1 MSDAITQAVRNQ
13 NLSQICTLL
22 MQSPNK
28 FSSQYQD
35 PENGYTALHYAAKQ
49 GQHPLLHMLMPYCSM
64 DETFTKNH
72 DGLTPL
78 ALAAK
83 NKQWDFVKHYM
94 RYIHTEE
101 LLAKTHHYH
110 DCLYYVILQENPEMV
125 NHLLD
130 HGAQITSK
138 NQEEKSLLEIAA
150 DENKW
155 DIIKVILDKIDN
167 HAPLFDIF
175 NKILHIAIKKNE
187 RDVVLKLINKGA
199 DVYAVYNKKNALQL
213 ITEKKY
219 WHILEAIIDKL
230 PITDRSKKEYGKLLF
245 DAVVYRKINLLSL
258 LLSKKADVA
267 QTDTH
272 KNTAIQIA
280 AKQKKW
286 ELVECFAEYQTD
298 KDDKA
303 NYGIALLQTLA
314 AGQFAIAN
322 KLIDAKANLNI
333 FYQQTGEHLG
343 FTALH
348 FAILYHQYELVEKLL
363 KLGANPETQYPS
375 KQKSCSAHEFAFN
388 RPDII
393 ALCLLLR
400 SNIQPNYNLLIKAAQ
415 NGQWDIVETYIE
427 QINVEE
433 RDSEICGEI
442 LHIALEQNKLAS
454 IERLIELGADTTL
467 LNKDGHAPIHIAI
480 VNESIP
486 TIKILIKDPKQLDVV
501 TKHGRTAKV
510 HLYDLRRKLKN
521 PNLIA
526 KTIGFD
532 LEAYEVKKFSGY
544 SQNTHTEEV
553 ECSINICL
561 KKLVEYYPQPD
572 INKIMNEIEIHLQSL
587 DDNHRSKTA
596 ATLCFHYIKN
606 NSFTFKKNNNLKLIN
621 ILCLSWLA
629 ANDPQAKPKELKQ
642 LTREYIQLR
651 VSSLIDKLDE
661 VYHGNSNTRGTY
673 SKFCEGGIK
682 NGLVESQNNAHP
694 CISIVTTNFS
704 VAAAAREN
712 ITFFVRKYLHTLDI
726 NEQEKIISEWDSEQE
741 NNCAEKFR
749 ENAAN
754 NVSEQLKLTYDTLL
768 KEKDLK
774 DIIDNFEYLPCPIE
788 SNVFNLKKLIL
799 SLPTMELPQQE
810 KIRHQLIKFT
820 HDITYQSKQDD
831 EYQRLNHAYQA
842 YNELNQLIYDI
853 NIHIDIILTN
863 THSKKKEID
872 YFKNK
877 IKKLCDNKNISLSDK
892 LIRLNQY
899 YNVFKLQINILLERK
914 ANPPILLILHNI
926 LAEQANKLS
935 RQQNISDEEY
945 NLLNEQYSYY
955 LKIVLIIQDF
965 ENASQTQTNQS
976 YIQKVLIH
984 STWEILKNLFENT
997 KLSNQQKLSFMEK
1010 HFNTLEKTTKNINIE
1025 EPYDSIAINKND
1037 EKLYKIHHKVNKAKI
1052 NTLRSADYE
1061 HNAYFDIAT
1070 LLIEVVFWMHSK
1082 RHKNDRDESRIN
1094 KFCTMII
1101 EKIENKET
1109 YNNIKIFFDEFTKFY
1124 ALQERLSAIHT
1135 TQAFQVANKTKRL
1148 CVKNIS
1154 TAILAGF
1161 ASIFAGAS
1169 PRKCQ
1174 QVLKQQVNITADIT
1188 AKNLPFFRHPQKVRS
1203 TILQAVNGT
1212 VSEKKLFANVTKAH
1226 K

>member
-1 MSDAITQAVRNQ
+1 MSNAIIQAVRDQ
-13 NLSQICTLL
+13 DISQVCTLL
-22 MQSPNK
+22 MQSPHE

-35 PENGYTALHYAAKQ
+35 PKNGYTALHYAAEQ
-49 GQHPLLHMLMPYCSM
+49 GQHPLLHMLIPYCSI
-64 DETFTKNH
+64 DETFATNH

-83 NKQWDFVKHYM
+83 NKQWDFV
-94 RYIHTEE
+94 RYYISYITTEE
-101 LLAKTHHYH
+101 LLTKTNHYR
-110 DCLYYVILQENPEMV
+110 DCLYHAIMQENVDMV
-125 NHLLD
+125 EHLLD
-130 HGAQITSK
+130 KGAQIANPHQK
-138 NQEEKSLLEIAA
+138 EDSLLDIAA
-150 DENKW
+150 YHNKW
-155 DIIKVILDKIDN
+155 DMIKIILEKIDE
-167 HAPLFDIF
+167 HAPLFEIF
-175 NKILHIAIKKNE
+175 NRLLHIAIKKNE
-187 RDVVLKLINKGA
+187 RDIALKLIDKGA
-199 DVYAVYNKKNALQL
+199 DVYAIYKKTNALQL
-213 ITEKKY
+213 TAKKEY
-219 WHILEAIIDKL
+219 WHILEAIIAKL
-230 PITDRSKKEYGKLLF
+230 PINEKSTKAYGKLLF
-245 DAVVYRKINLLSL
+245 EAVVYRKKNILAI
-258 LLSKKADVA
+258 LLSKKANLAELD
-267 QTDTH
+267 D
-272 KNTAIQIA
+272 KGNTAIQIA

-286 ELVECFAEYQTD
+286 ELIECFTEYQTD

-303 NYGIALLQTLA
+303 NYGFALLHTLA
-314 AGQFAIAN
+314 AGQFPLAN
-322 KLIDAKANLNI
+322 KLIDAKANLNS
-333 FYQQTGEHLG
+333 FYKDSGEHTG

-348 FAILYHQYELVEKLL
+348 FAILYHQSALVEKLL
-363 KLGANPETQYPS
+363 KLGANPETQCPS
-375 KQKSCSAHEFAFN
+375 KQNSCSAHEFAFN
-388 RPDII
+388 RPDIV

-400 SNIQPNYNLLIKAAQ
+400 SNIKPNYNLLIKAAQ

-427 QINVEE
+427 QINAEE

-442 LHIALEQNKLAS
+442 LHIALEQNQLAS
-454 IERLIELGADTTL
+454 IERLIELGADTTR
-467 LNKDGHAPIHIAI
+467 LNKDGHALIHIAI
-480 VNESIP
+480 ANESIP
-486 TIKILIKDPKQLDVV
+486 IIKILIKDPKQLDVV

-544 SQNTHTEEV
+544 SQSTHTEEV

-572 INKIMNEIEIHLQSL
+572 INKIMNEIEIHLHSL

-606 NSFTFKKNNNLKLIN
+606 NSFTFKQSNNLKLIN

-642 LTREYIQLR
+642 LTHEYIQLR

-661 VYHGNSNTRGTY
+661 VYHGNSNTRGIY

-712 ITFFVRKYLHTLDI
+712 ITFFVRKYFHTLNI

-741 NNCAEKFR
+741 HNCAEKFR
-749 ENAAN
+749 TDAAKK
-754 NVSEQLKLTYDTLL
+754 VSEQLKSTYDTLL

-788 SNVFNLKKLIL
+788 PNVFNLKKLIF

-820 HDITYQSKQDD
+820 HDITSQSKQDD
-831 EYQRLNHAYQA
+831 EYQRLNHAYQD

-877 IKKLCDNKNISLSDK
+877 IKNLCDNENISLSDK
-892 LIRLNQY
+892 LIQLNQY
-899 YNVFKLQINILLERK
+899 YNIFKLQINILLERK
-914 ANPPILLILHNI
+914 ANPLILLILHNI

-935 RQQNISDEEY
+935 SQQNISDEAY
-945 NLLNEQYSYY
+945 DLLNAQYSYY
-955 LKIVLIIQDF
+955 LKIVSITQDF
-965 ENASQTQTNQS
+965 KNASQTQTNQS
-976 YIQKVLIH
+976 YIHKVLIT
-984 STWEILKNLFENT
+984 STWEILKSLFENT
-997 KLSNQQKLSFMEK
+997 KLSNQQKLKFMK
-1010 HFNTLEKTTKNINIE
+1010 NHLDTLENVTKNIGVE
-1025 EPYDSIAINKND
+1025 EPYDSVAINKGD
-1037 EKLYKIHHKVNKAKI
+1037 EILYKTHNKINKAKI
-1052 NTLRSADYE
+1052 NALRSASYE

-1070 LLIEVVFWMHSK
+1070 LLIEIVFWMHSK
-1082 RHKNDRDESRIN
+1082 RHKNDRDENRIN

-1109 YNNIKIFFDEFTKFY
+1109 YNNIKIFFDEFTAFY

-1135 TQAFQVANKTKRL
+1135 TPAFKVPNQQKRL

-1154 TAILAGF
+1154 TAIRAGF

-1174 QVLKQQVNITADIT
+1174 QNLTQQVDTLANVTAN
-1188 AKNLPFFRHPQKVRS
+1188 NLSFFRDPGKVRR

-1212 VSEKKLFANVTKAH
+1212 VSETKYSLM
-1226 K
+1226 